1 MKGAAHTLTAV
12 LAAVLLDGHLFRQ
25 LRERL
30 IDRLAST
37 QGEWQTSLKPLHPLH
52 GPLWQGGPVGTH
64 VSVLIIIG
72 LQIPL
77 GYGTC

>member
-37 QGEWQTSLKPLHPLH
+37 QGE
-52 GPLWQGGPVGTH
+52 
-64 VSVLIIIG
+64 
-72 LQIPL
+72 
-77 GYGTC
+77 